1 MFDPPRC
8 TACFKRIK
16 LSGGLSS
23 FKRIRGLGG
32 AMCAFHVFRGYQ
44 PAQTTLL
51 IRGLGGAMCVFHMFE
66 RYQRAKTTII
76 IGVWETR
83 CAYFTCAEECIV
95 EGRWPLSSDLSK
107 TIRHALSNIPE
118 HSRQIRVCPHFE
130 LPLLNTAPLSLCHGF
145 MSRIYVPDLCP
156 GFMSRIYVPDLGP
169 GFMSLTCFPD
179 LCH

>member
-1 MFDPPRC
+1 MACYQIALAEEDRCARSLNLGKIGFYRLALRGHVQARKILVAFWESGTASDPRSCGTRKKCFCLVPQHPRKSMFDPPRC

-76 IGVWETR
+76 I
-83 CAYFTCAEECIV
+83 
-95 EGRWPLSSDLSK
+95 
-107 TIRHALSNIPE
+107 
-118 HSRQIRVCPHFE
+118 RV
-130 LPLLNTAPLSLCHGF
+130 
-145 MSRIYVPDLCP
+145 
-156 GFMSRIYVPDLGP
+156 
-169 GFMSLTCFPD
+169 
-179 LCH
+179 